1 MILPFENPE
10 NIRQIGRQEWEQ
22 FIDFMEQN
30 TDFEVFVVDFGVS
43 MPELADCMSRCD
55 ELLLIGREGYF
66 YECRDKHFY
75 EWLEKTGHQ
84 AVAEKFTKS
93 MCHIRLKIFMAVEM
107 SSSSYSGVNLVIL
120 SEDGRRSWMS
130 SKCLE
135 CVL

>member
-30 TDFEVFVVDFGVS
+30 TDFEVLVVDFGVS

-84 AVAEKFTKS
+84 AVAEKFAKS
-93 MCHIRLKIFMAVEM
+93 MCHIRLKYSWRWKCHRAVTVE
-107 SSSSYSGVNLVIL
+107 
-120 SEDGRRSWMS
+120 
-130 SKCLE
+130 
-135 CVL
+135 

>member
-1 MILPFENPE
+1 MHE
-10 NIRQIGRQEWEQ
+10 
-22 FIDFMEQN
+22 
-30 TDFEVFVVDFGVS
+30 
-43 MPELADCMSRCD
+43 RCD